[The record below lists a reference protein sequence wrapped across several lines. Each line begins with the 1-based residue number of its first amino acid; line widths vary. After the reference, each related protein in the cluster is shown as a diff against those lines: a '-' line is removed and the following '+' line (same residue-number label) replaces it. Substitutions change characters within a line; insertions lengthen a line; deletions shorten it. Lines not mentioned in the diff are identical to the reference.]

1 MPVAACRQVWREFL
15 RGSRPTGWACKYACC
30 ASTSRLDRIALLI
43 SFVIPAHNEARLLG
57 ATLQSLGEA
66 ARLTGEAFELLVV
79 DDASDDGTAAVATAG
94 GAQVLRVEH
103 RHIAATRNAGA
114 AATSGEWL
122 VFVDAD
128 TRVNAAVLGAAVQA
142 LCAGAVGGGAR
153 VCLQGEVAWHV
164 RAATA
169 FFAWAFRMT
178 GIAPGCF
185 LFCTRA
191 AFEAAG
197 GFNTS
202 FYAGEDVALSRAL
215 ALHGRFLIL
224 REAVHTSA
232 RKLHTFSAW
241 EHLKLVLR
249 FAWRRQHL
257 LTSRKHLDLWYGKRR
272 D

>member
-1 MPVAACRQVWREFL
+1 M
-15 RGSRPTGWACKYACC
+15 
-30 ASTSRLDRIALLI
+30 I

-57 ATLQSLGEA
+57 STLQSLREA
-66 ARLTGEAFELLVV
+66 ALATAEPFEILVV
-79 DDASDDGTAAVATAG
+79 DDASDDGTAELAVAG
-94 GAQVLRVEH
+94 GALVLRVEH

-114 AATSGEWL
+114 AATTGEWL

-128 TRVNAAVLGAAVQA
+128 TQVDTLVLAAAVRVLRD
-142 LCAGAVGGGAR
+142 GAVGGGAR
-153 VCLQGEVAWHV
+153 VCMQGKVAWHV
-164 RAATA
+164 RMATA

-191 AFEAAG
+191 AFDAVG
-197 GFNTS
+197 GFNQV
-202 FYAGEDVALSRAL
+202 FYAGEDVAMSRAL
-215 ALHGRFLIL
+215 ALRGRFVIL

-257 LTSRKHLDLWYGKRR
+257 LTSREHLDLWYGKRR

>member
-1 MPVAACRQVWREFL
+1 M
-15 RGSRPTGWACKYACC
+15 
-30 ASTSRLDRIALLI
+30 LI
-43 SFVIPAHNEARLLG
+43 SFVLPAHNEARLLA
-57 ATLQSLGEA
+57 ATLQSLREA
-66 ARLTGEAFELLVV
+66 ALATGELFEVLVV
-79 DDASDDGTAAVATAG
+79 DDASDDGTADVAIAR

-114 AATSGEWL
+114 AATSGDWL

-128 TRVNAAVLGAAVQA
+128 TQVNASVLGAAVRA
-142 LCAGAVGGGAR
+142 LRSGAVGGGAR
-153 VCLQGEVAWHV
+153 VCLQDQVAWHV
-164 RAATA
+164 RAATT
-169 FFAWAFRMT
+169 FFAWTFRMT

-185 LFCTRA
+185 LFCTRG
-191 AFEAAG
+191 AFDAAG

-215 ALHGRFLIL
+215 AMRGRFVIL

-257 LTSRKHLDLWYGKRR
+257 LTSRKHLDLWYGKPR

>member
-1 MPVAACRQVWREFL
+1 M
-15 RGSRPTGWACKYACC
+15 
-30 ASTSRLDRIALLI
+30 
-43 SFVIPAHNEARLLG
+43 LG
-57 ATLQSLGEA
+57 ATLQSLHDA
-66 ARLTGEAFELLVV
+66 ARLTGQSYEVLVV
-79 DDASDDGTAAVATAG
+79 DDASDDGTAAVAVAR

-103 RHIAATRNAGA
+103 RHIAATRNTGA
-114 AATSGEWL
+114 AASTGEWL
-122 VFVDAD
+122 LFVDAD
-128 TRVNAAVLGAAVQA
+128 TQVNAAVLGAAMQA
-142 LCAGAVGGGAR
+142 LRGGVVGGGAR
-153 VCLQGEVAWHV
+153 VCLQGQVAWHV

-169 FFAWAFRMT
+169 LFAWAFRMT

-191 AFEAAG
+191 AFKAAG

-202 FYAGEDVALSRAL
+202 LYAGEDVALSRAL
-215 ALHGRFLIL
+215 ARQGRFQIL

-241 EHLKLVLR
+241 DHLKLMLR
-249 FAWRRQHL
+249 FALRGQHL

>member
-1 MPVAACRQVWREFL
+1 M
-15 RGSRPTGWACKYACC
+15 
-30 ASTSRLDRIALLI
+30 I
-43 SFVIPAHNEARLLG
+43 SFVIPAHNESRLLAG
-57 ATLQSLGEA
+57 TLHALHDA
-66 ARLTGEAFELLVV
+66 AREVAEPFEVIVV
-79 DDASDDGTAAVATAG
+79 DDASDDST
-94 GAQVLRVEH
+94 AQVAADNGARVLQVGH

-114 AATSGEWL
+114 TVATGERL

-128 TRVNAAVLGAAVQA
+128 TLIDATVLSAAVQA
-142 LCAGAVGGGAR
+142 LRDGAVGGGAR
-153 VCLQGEVAWHV
+153 VVMQGEVPWHV

-169 FFAWAFRMT
+169 FFAWAFRLT

-185 LFCTRA
+185 LFCTRS
-191 AFEAAG
+191 AFDAAG
-197 GFNTS
+197 GFNQA

-215 ALHGRFLIL
+215 ALQGRFVIL

-232 RKLHTFSAW
+232 RKLHTFSMW

-257 LTSRKHLDLWYGKRR
+257 LTSREHLDLWYGKRR

>member
-1 MPVAACRQVWREFL
+1 M
-15 RGSRPTGWACKYACC
+15 
-30 ASTSRLDRIALLI
+30 I
-43 SFVIPAHNEARLLG
+43 SFIVPAHNEARLLG
-57 ATLQSLGEA
+57 QTLEALREA
-66 ARLTGEAFELLVV
+66 ALATDGPFEIVVV
-79 DDASDDGTAAVATAG
+79 DDASDDGTADAAIAG
-94 GAQVLRVEH
+94 GARVLRVEH

-114 AATSGEWL
+114 AVTSGQWL

-128 TRVNAAVLGAAVQA
+128 TQINATVLTAALAALRQGAA
-142 LCAGAVGGGAR
+142 GGGAR
-153 VCLQGEVAWHV
+153 VCMQGQVAWHV
-164 RAATA
+164 RVATA
-169 FFAWAFRMT
+169 IFARIFRLT

-185 LFCTRA
+185 LFCTRT

-197 GFNTS
+197 GFNTAL
-202 FYAGEDVALSRAL
+202 YAGEDVALSRAL
-215 ALHGRFLIL
+215 AMHGHFVIL

-257 LTSRKHLDLWYGKRR
+257 LTSREHLDLWYGKRR

>member
-1 MPVAACRQVWREFL
+1 M
-15 RGSRPTGWACKYACC
+15 
-30 ASTSRLDRIALLI
+30 I
-43 SFVIPAHNEARLLG
+43 SFIVPAHNEARLLG
-57 ATLQSLGEA
+57 ATLQMLREA
-66 ARLTGEAFELLVV
+66 ALATTVPVEMLVV
-79 DDASDDGTAAVATAG
+79 DDASDDGTAEVALAAG
-94 GAQVLRVEH
+94 ARVVRVEH

-114 AATSGEWL
+114 GAGSGEWL

-128 TRVNAAVLGAAVQA
+128 TQVDAKVLGAAIQA
-142 LCAGAVGGGAR
+142 LRQGAVGGGAR
-153 VCLQGEVAWHV
+153 VCMLGPVAWHV

-191 AFEAAG
+191 AFQSAG
-197 GFNTS
+197 GFDTR

-215 ALHGRFLIL
+215 ALRGRFVIL
-224 REAVHTSA
+224 RQAVHTSA

-241 EHLKLVLR
+241 EHLKLLLR
-249 FAWRRQHL
+249 FAWRRQHML
-257 LTSRKHLDLWYGKRR
+257 KSREHLDLWYGKRR